1 MTGSIKYL
9 PRRVALSAVPVK
21 FDFDYICNYLSAH
34 AGRATGVEK
43 FKTEYLLTEL
53 RGKYPLGSFS
63 LPLADRQEAAL
74 KKLLDANAHCALI
87 NEIGYLTDE
96 ISPGTLSS
104 IIQAAAN
111 KCRVILGDFS
121 YNVYAKAKFT
131 NGATTCR
138 RFQHRDPYYKYSSR
152 HPIDVSRGAL
162 SRMISL
168 INATPLWCQAVEH
181 DAVKIND
188 CDKVTY
194 VPKNATEERVIVPQQ
209 AGNVCLQSA
218 LGQHIR
224 SRLKLTGID
233 LTDQTR
239 NQALA
244 RVGSVSNSLATL
256 DLKNASALMNYRIV
270 WDLIPPIWF
279 KELDALRNKYGKID
293 KANTIKWEMFSSMGN
308 GYNFELESLVF
319 YTLALAAC
327 EHLGDYIGDISVY
340 GDDIIVPA
348 SCAEFV
354 CSVLKAT
361 GFMINE
367 KKSHIKGP
375 FRESCGAHWYNGH
388 NVKPFYI
395 RKPVCNVKDIIR
407 IGNRLREW
415 ASIDIDGVLIC
426 DPSFQKLWKQ
436 ITDCVPQNIRGGVD
450 LSVDY
455 SLVDASPRKGK
466 LVNIQNKKPARGW
479 SSLLRYWQ
487 NQNHDS
493 VDLLFCVYSG
503 SQDSDNHSLIDVD
516 EQHQLVKPNDDRL
529 GRMAWFPDETK
540 FLILS
545 HCDKKLYSR
554 KVERVYVNRSL
565 LRCLQ
570 DPNYSELLE
579 FEQNLSLINA

>member
-1 MTGSIKYL
+1 MTGSFNKSS
-9 PRRVALSAVPVK
+9 RRVALSALPIQ
-21 FDFDYICNYLSAH
+21 FNFDYLCNYLSAH
-34 AGRATGVEK
+34 AGRSTGVEK
-43 FKTEYLLTEL
+43 FKTEYLLSEL
-53 RGKYPLGSFS
+53 RGKYPVGSFS
-63 LPLADRQEAAL
+63 LPLETRKQKALDKLFEANNHCC
-74 KKLLDANAHCALI
+74 KINA
-87 NEIGYLTDE
+87 EGYLYDE
-96 ISPGTLSS
+96 ISSGTLSS
-104 IIQAAAN
+104 ILQAAAN
-111 KCRVILGDFS
+111 KCRIILGEFS
-121 YNVYAKAKFT
+121 YVIYAKAKFT

-138 RFQHRDPYYKYSSR
+138 KFQHRDPYFKYSNR
-152 HPIDVSRGAL
+152 HPIDVSRGAF
-162 SRMISL
+162 SRMMSL

-181 DAVKIND
+181 DVVKIND
-188 CDKVTY
+188 CDKVTF

-224 SRLKLTGID
+224 SRLKLFGVD
-233 LTDQTR
+233 LTDQSR

-244 RVGSVSNSLATL
+244 RIGSESNSLATL

-270 WDLIPPIWF
+270 WDLIPPVWF
-279 KELDALRNKYGKID
+279 EELDALRNKFGKID
-293 KANTIKWEMFSSMGN
+293 KSSTIKWEMFSSMGN

-327 EHLGDYIGDISVY
+327 EHLGDYIGEISVY

-375 FRESCGAHWYNGH
+375 FRESCGAHWYLGH

-395 RKPVCNVKDIIR
+395 RKPVDNVKDIIR

-415 ASIDIDGVLIC
+415 SSLEINGDLVC
-426 DPSFQKLWKQ
+426 DPSFQKLWSE
-436 ITDCVPQNIRGGVD
+436 ITRCVPHYLRGGVD

-455 SLVDASPRKGK
+455 SLVDTSPRSGK
-466 LVNIQNKKPARGW
+466 LVNIQNKKPAKGW
-479 SSLLRYWQ
+479 ASLLRYWQ
-487 NQNHDS
+487 NQNHGVVHLVHPIMMS
-493 VDLLFCVYSG
+493 
-503 SQDSDNHSLIDVD
+503 SQDSDNHSLVEVD
-516 EQHQLVKPNDDRL
+516 EQHCLVKPNDDRL
-529 GRMAWFPDETK
+529 GRMAWFPDEARN
-540 FLILS
+540 LIVA
-545 HCDKKLYSR
+545 HCDKKLYTR
-554 KVERVYVNRSL
+554 KIGRLYVNKAL

-570 DPNYSELLE
+570 DPNYSELEE